1 MEEGA
6 LPHSFSYES
15 MGTTWKVTLWD
26 DLTQSQKEKIEHEVV
41 TKTKHFD
48 QTFSRFIPTSLI
60 SMLAEKT
67 GVVEVPSD
75 LVAMLRL
82 YRSLYTP
89 SMQKLNPL
97 IGHTISDLGY
107 DKEYS
112 LTPKTQI
119 RPTPQFL
126 ETLKIVDDTHVDL
139 REPVLIDLGALGKG
153 YMVDRIVDILRNEGI
168 EEFLVDGSGDI
179 AYQRMHGVIR
189 AGLEDPE
196 DSSKVIGVIEL
207 RGKGAFCA
215 SSGARRRWRGYHHTI
230 DPETLTS
237 PTDVLSTWV
246 TADSAALADALA
258 TCLFFTPEENFR
270 PAHEFESCIMKNGRR
285 MMSSSGFQAQFF

>member
-126 ETLKIVDDTHVDL
+126 ETLKIVDARFKLRRARWFYCTKEAADGSRKSLFRTYFCRKFCLDIWGEMRQCDPAIQSRCRHAKHV
-139 REPVLIDLGALGKG
+139 RYLGK
-153 YMVDRIVDILRNEGI
+153 L
-168 EEFLVDGSGDI
+168 
-179 AYQRMHGVIR
+179 Q
-189 AGLEDPE
+189 P
-196 DSSKVIGVIEL
+196 
-207 RGKGAFCA
+207 
-215 SSGARRRWRGYHHTI
+215 
-230 DPETLTS
+230 
-237 PTDVLSTWV
+237 
-246 TADSAALADALA
+246 
-258 TCLFFTPEENFR
+258 
-270 PAHEFESCIMKNGRR
+270 
-285 MMSSSGFQAQFF
+285 